1 MNTFDNWNQIKKEI
15 NAREDKIKTFPKEGE
30 VWMSNFGK
38 NIGFEQDGSGDS
50 FSRPILVIKKFNNQM
65 FWVVPLSTKQKKFD
79 FYHNY
84 IDPDRNNVSVILAQ
98 LRLISIKRIKRK
110 LYDFEKGELDI
121 IKNKL
126 KCFL

>member
-84 IDPDRNNVSVILAQ
+84 IDPDGNNVSVILAQ

-110 LYDFEKGELDI
+110 LYDFEKEELNI

-126 KCFL
+126 KHFL